1 MYYYIAD
8 LEEDEKVKKLFSVLL
23 CLVLVIGCVSA
34 LALDDTKYPELWPI
48 MKEYLKVGVDYEQY
62 NHFEIGASGVSDPYE
77 VQFTF
82 DFRKG
87 NQGINIIINDEAFI
101 VSTYKEGDILPL
113 IAFNKLLPLFPEIE
127 DRLPDGFHLAFE
139 CLFGNANIGESH
151 AVHITS
157 ENYHLFFD

>member
-34 LALDDTKYPELWPI
+34 LALDDTKYPELWSI

-62 NHFEIGASGVSDPYE
+62 DLFETSVIGVSDPYE

-101 VSTYKEGDILPL
+101 VSTYEEGDILPL

-127 DRLPDGFHLAFE
+127 GRLPDGFHLVFR
-139 CLFGNANIGESH
+139 CFFGGSKSSESH
-151 AVHITS
+151 AVYITS